1 MQEFSFKV
9 FEAFSAATVLYLLVN
24 LVIVLLM
31 RVLERNM
38 RVPGFIGSATQVI
51 PGH

>member
-9 FEAFSAATVLYLLVN
+9 FEAFSAATLIYLITN

-31 RVLERNM
+31 RVLEKKL
-38 RVPGFIGSATQVI
+38 RVPGFIGSASQA
-51 PGH
+51 PAGH